1 MPGLSTQPGQRSTE
15 IQPCGF
21 RKRSQDH
28 QCQFIT
34 YGSALKICPQPGA
47 HHRNKS
53 CSANWSTT
61 GPLGALGR
69 RFCASLS
76 VTCLVL
82 PTPNM
87 PLCMQ
92 PAPKAD
98 PPTIFT
104 TRMAKSRKHGNL
116 PSVHK
121 TSNNPRYFGRMPWC
135 LARMKCRVPLP
146 SHSPEPQRRP
156 IGSVWATQW
165 RVARWGASAK
175 EGSCKRNA
183 AACDNSAR

>member
-1 MPGLSTQPGQRSTE
+1 MPIYHLRQ
-15 IQPCGF
+15 
-21 RKRSQDH
+21 
-28 QCQFIT
+28 
-34 YGSALKICPQPGA
+34 CPQDLLPTRSPSQEQILLCQLVINGA
-47 HHRNKS
+47 
-53 CSANWSTT
+53 A
-61 GPLGALGR
+61 GGAGAALLR
-69 RFCASLS
+69 LLS

-82 PTPNM
+82 PAPNM

-98 PPTIFT
+98 PPAIFT

-116 PSVHK
+116 PSIHK
-121 TSNNPRYFGRMPWC
+121 TSNEPRYFGRMPWC

-156 IGSVWATQW
+156 IGAVWAAQS
-165 RVARWGASAK
+165 RAARWGLPRRR
-175 EGSCKRNA
+175 GSCKRNA